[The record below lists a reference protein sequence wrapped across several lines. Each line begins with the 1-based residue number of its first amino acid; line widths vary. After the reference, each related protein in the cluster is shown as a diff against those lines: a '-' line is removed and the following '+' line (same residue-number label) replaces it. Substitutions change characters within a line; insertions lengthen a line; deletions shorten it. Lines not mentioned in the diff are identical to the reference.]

1 MNRSYAWKNEY
12 YSFLLQ
18 EEDRTNKLL
27 DISISVDYVISIH
40 VDDISVGIVYVNPM
54 GESFIVD
61 HKKISIFVE
70 WIELL
75 SPFRGK
81 GLLKE
86 ILNGIASFFCT
97 DRICLECSDENLP
110 KYLACGGVDYG
121 ISDVTENHVIVWKK
135 SNK

>member
-54 GESFIVD
+54 CESFIVD
-61 HKKISIFVE
+61 HKKSAS
-70 WIELL
+70 L
-75 SPFRGK
+75 
-81 GLLKE
+81 
-86 ILNGIASFFCT
+86 LNGLSCFHLFAGKVS
-97 DRICLECSDENLP
+97 
-110 KYLACGGVDYG
+110 
-121 ISDVTENHVIVWKK
+121 
-135 SNK
+135 